1 MAIRSPVMKNRVRWV
16 SAFVTPL
23 ALIACV
29 QSVGEADH
37 PCPCSAGWTCCAPA
51 ANVCVTAGAAC
62 PTDAD
67 GSTAKVDGGSPGS
80 FVCEH
85 WSLTEVGQPGASEP
99 FNIAIGDINGDHL
112 PDLAVGAEDGI
123 DLLSGDGKGGFASL
137 GALLGGPG
145 GGIAQGLGMGDFD
158 QDGKLDLV
166 VALERSVEVLAGN
179 GDGTFQTPVAYGL
192 GDAGDAVTVG
202 DVNGDGKPDILV
214 AILGGNA
221 MVANSVGG
229 VAVLLNKGDGT
240 FQPAISYPA
249 GPMPESVALGD
260 LNGDGKVD
268 LAVADANLPGPTGS
282 VSVLLG
288 NGDGTFSSP
297 VAFAT
302 GAVST
307 SVAVGDLNGDGKL
320 DLAVANQ
327 GTSNVSVLLGR
338 GDGTFGPQ
346 VTYPT
351 DSAPVALALR
361 DMNGDGHLDVVVA
374 NSASNDVSV
383 LLGRGDGTFQD
394 EAIVAT
400 GTHPYA
406 LAIDDLNADGKPDVA
421 VVNGESS
428 SVSILLDTCGP

>member
-1 MAIRSPVMKNRVRWV
+1 MAIRSPVMKNRVRWA

-37 PCPCSAGWTCCAPA
+37 PCPCSPGWTCCAPA
-51 ANVCVTAGAAC
+51 TNVCVMTGAAC
-62 PTDAD
+62 PAD
-67 GSTAKVDGGSPGS
+67 GGVSTGKVDDGSLGS

-85 WSLTEVGQPGASEP
+85 WSLTEVGQPAANQPTAVS
-99 FNIAIGDINGDHL
+99 IGDLNGDHL
-112 PDLAVGAEDGI
+112 PDLAVGDYDGI
-123 DLLSGDGKGGFASL
+123 DLLAGDGKGGFASL
-137 GALLGGPG
+137 GAPLGAPSGAV
-145 GGIAQGLGMGDFD
+145 GIGDFD

-166 VALERSVEVLAGN
+166 ADLERSVEVLAGN
-179 GDGTFQTPVAYGL
+179 GDGTFQEPVTYGL
-192 GDAGDAVTVG
+192 GDAGDSVTVG

-214 AILGGNA
+214 VILGGNA
-221 MVANSVGG
+221 AVPGSSAA

-240 FQPAISYPA
+240 FQPAVSYPV
-249 GPMPESVALGD
+249 GPKPFSVALGD

-268 LAVADANLPGPTGS
+268 LAVADSNYSDPTGF

-288 NGDGTFSSP
+288 NGDGTFSSA
-297 VAFAT
+297 VEFAT
-302 GAVST
+302 GGVST

-338 GDGTFGPQ
+338 GDGTFAPQ

-361 DMNGDGHLDVVVA
+361 DLNGDGHLDVVVA

-400 GTHPYA
+400 GMHPYA
-406 LAIDDLNADGKPDVA
+406 LAIDDLNADGKPDVV
-421 VVNGESS
+421 VVNEESS